1 MEPYR
6 IDTNGAGRRILSITR
21 YFDVDATE
29 ELNAD
34 DFDIVFID
42 MPQASYNAI
51 RILLGRTSPLIS
63 KKCRLKPRFVTAFNR
78 NDFTR
83 LSPLIDGFVQSA
95 VDNEVAVRSEEIF
108 HALSDLE
115 IQPGHGVVR
124 TEKDFFIGISQYCM
138 SRGRNNFI
146 ASTIPSIS
154 RGLSSVY
161 SAYVEIHETVGCGN
175 NPDDKNI
182 RNMVQWFLEE
192 GFVTPVKFVE
202 RIHLCPMCQ
211 SAALLFS
218 ECCQKCHSSNIREEE
233 MIHHFRCANIAP
245 ESEYL
250 YDGELRCPKCKHFLR
265 HIGVD
270 YDRPARVQTCNECG
284 ATQMHSEMKVLCS
297 VCGNVTQPHLLTPYD
312 IKEYAFTQEGIRFIC
327 HYNMLDEQVGGVDW
341 GYQSEK

>member
-124 TEKDFFIGISQYCM
+124 TEKDFFIGISQYCL
-138 SRGRNNFI
+138 SRGRINFT

-154 RGLSSVY
+154 QGLSSVY
-161 SAYVEIHETVGCGN
+161 SAYVDIHETVGCGN

-182 RNMVQWFLEE
+182 RNMVQWFLEA
-192 GFVTPVKFVE
+192 GYVTPVKFVE

-327 HYNMLDEQVGGVDW
+327 HYNMLDEQVGG
-341 GYQSEK
+341 GGLGLPI